1 MTTLM
6 HDKDIIR
13 VLSVDDHAMLAA
25 GVAAMISSES
35 DMAVVGQAASGAEG
49 LAMFRTLKPDV
60 TLMDLRMPDMD
71 GAEVI
76 ARIRAEFPL
85 ARIIVLT
92 TYRGDAF
99 ARKALLAGASGYL
112 LKSTL
117 RDELIAS
124 IRSVHAGKHRISSE
138 VAQDLAEH
146 FGDDMLSPREVD
158 VLRGVATGLG
168 NKDIARELS
177 ISAQTVKDHV
187 SRIMSKLSASNRSHA
202 ISIALK
208 RGIIG

>member
-1 MTTLM
+1 M
-6 HDKDIIR
+6 KNPGNENGPIR
-13 VLSVDDHAMLAA
+13 VLTIDDHPLLTA
-25 GVAAMISSES
+25 GVAAMIAEES
-35 DMAVVGQAASGAEG
+35 DMTVVGQAADGAEG
-49 LAMFRTLKPDV
+49 LALYRALRPDV
-60 TLMDLRMPDMD
+60 TLIDLRMPDMG

-76 ARIRAEFPL
+76 TLIRAEFPT
-85 ARIIVLT
+85 ARIVVLT

-99 ARKALLAGASGYL
+99 AREALLAGASGYL

-117 RDELIAS
+117 REELIDT

-138 VAQDLAEH
+138 VAEDLAEH
-146 FGDDMLSPREVD
+146 FGDDMLSPRELD

-168 NKDIARELS
+168 NKDIARELR

-187 SRIMSKLSASNRSHA
+187 SRIMGKLSASNRSHA
-202 ISIALK
+202 IAIALK